1 MLITSLENERIKNY
15 IKLKSKKYRDLTNT
29 FIVEGEHL
37 VLEAYR
43 AGLLEEIILE
53 QSSVF
58 PIDLPNERKVYVP
71 QNILDKISDVEN
83 PPYVMGLCRKKEE
96 SDNLGS
102 RILMLDGVQD
112 PGNLGTI
119 LRSSKAFNVDTV
131 VLSLD
136 TVDLYNPKVIRA
148 TQGMLF
154 HMNVVR
160 RDLVDEINKL
170 KSEEIPIYVTRVEYG
185 EDIRYLKAKDKRKFA
200 LVMGNEGKG
209 VREEIK
215 DLADKYIYIEM
226 NDMVESLNVGVATS
240 ILLYELQDKGEQKVQ
255 DFVYIGKIVNTHG
268 IKGEL
273 RLLSK
278 FSYKERVFVKG
289 MTIYIGRNKEKE
301 EIVSYRH
308 HKCFE
313 MITLKG
319 YSNINEVLKYKGALV
334 YVDRYDLKLSV

>member
-71 QNILDKISDVEN
+71 QVILDKISDVEN

-240 ILLYELQDKGEQKVQ
+240 ILLYELQDKGE
-255 DFVYIGKIVNTHG
+255 
-268 IKGEL
+268 
-273 RLLSK
+273 
-278 FSYKERVFVKG
+278 
-289 MTIYIGRNKEKE
+289 
-301 EIVSYRH
+301 
-308 HKCFE
+308 
-313 MITLKG
+313 
-319 YSNINEVLKYKGALV
+319 
-334 YVDRYDLKLSV
+334 

>member
-1 MLITSLENERIKNY
+1 MVVVLVLITSLENEKIKNY
-15 IKLKSKKYRDLTNT
+15 IKLKSKKYRDLTNS

-58 PIDLPNERKVYVP
+58 PLDLPNERKVYVP
-71 QNILDKISDVEN
+71 QVILDKISDVEN

-240 ILLYELQDKGEQKVQ
+240 ILLYELQDKGE
-255 DFVYIGKIVNTHG
+255 
-268 IKGEL
+268 
-273 RLLSK
+273 
-278 FSYKERVFVKG
+278 
-289 MTIYIGRNKEKE
+289 
-301 EIVSYRH
+301 
-308 HKCFE
+308 
-313 MITLKG
+313 
-319 YSNINEVLKYKGALV
+319 
-334 YVDRYDLKLSV
+334 

>member
-71 QNILDKISDVEN
+71 QVILDKISDVEN

-170 KSEEIPIYVTRVEYG
+170 KSEEIPVYVTRVEYG

-240 ILLYELQDKGEQKVQ
+240 ILLYELQDKGE
-255 DFVYIGKIVNTHG
+255 
-268 IKGEL
+268 
-273 RLLSK
+273 
-278 FSYKERVFVKG
+278 
-289 MTIYIGRNKEKE
+289 
-301 EIVSYRH
+301 
-308 HKCFE
+308 
-313 MITLKG
+313 
-319 YSNINEVLKYKGALV
+319 
-334 YVDRYDLKLSV
+334 